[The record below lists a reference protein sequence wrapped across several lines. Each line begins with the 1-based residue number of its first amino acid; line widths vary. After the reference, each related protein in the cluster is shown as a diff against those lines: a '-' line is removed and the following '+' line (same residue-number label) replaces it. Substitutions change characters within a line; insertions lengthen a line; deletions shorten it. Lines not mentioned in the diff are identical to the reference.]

1 MKRSG
6 HKKTVDIK
14 KEISSV
20 LEIPE
25 EVVFDMPFISLK
37 GREEAVVENYKGIIE
52 YSSERIRLNTTS
64 GVFKLSGEG
73 LTIKCLDAD
82 NVIIS
87 GKINSA
93 EFI

>member
-14 KEISSV
+14 KEISSA

-37 GREEAVVENYKGIIE
+37 GREEAVIENYKGIIE
-52 YSSERIRLNTTS
+52 YSSERIRINTKS
-64 GVFKLSGEG
+64 GIFKLTGEG
-73 LTIKCLDAD
+73 LVIKCLDAD

>member
-1 MKRSG
+1 MKKSVR
-6 HKKTVDIK
+6 KKSVDIK

-52 YSSERIRLNTTS
+52 YSSEKIRLNTTS
-64 GVFKLSGEG
+64 GVLKLTGES
-73 LTIKCLDAD
+73 LAIKCLDAD
-82 NVIIS
+82 NIIIS
-87 GKINSA
+87 GKIDSA